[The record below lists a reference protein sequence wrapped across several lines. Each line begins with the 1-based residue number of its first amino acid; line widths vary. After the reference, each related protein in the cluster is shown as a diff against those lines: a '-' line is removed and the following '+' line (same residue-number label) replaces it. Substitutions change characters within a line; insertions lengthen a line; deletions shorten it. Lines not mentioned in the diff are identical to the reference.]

1 VTAEARVPDVAEVTA
16 CREHLAAALAAVRE
30 IAERGGP
37 DFSSLVAEA
46 LQGLSDELGGAGAL
60 TWSRPGSWDAAAVA
74 ALSASLD
81 DGRGVGL

>member
-1 VTAEARVPDVAEVTA
+1 VTAEARVPDGAEVTA
-16 CREHLAAALAAVRE
+16 CRDRLAAALAAVRE
-30 IAERGGP
+30 IGERGAP

-60 TWSRPGSWDAAAVA
+60 TWSRLRSWEAAAVA

-81 DGRGVGL
+81 DDLGVGL